1 MPASG
6 SKYDVFLSHNSADKQ
21 AVEAIATMLLARGV
35 RPFLDKWNL
44 IPGTPWQEGLEE
56 ALDASSACAV
66 FLGPSGVSPWQNEE
80 MRAALEQRARD
91 RASRVIPVLLPGAV
105 PEADTV
111 PRFLRRL
118 TWCDFRPGLD
128 DAEPFRRLLA
138 GISGEAPG
146 PIDAAED
153 LGNGA
158 GTAFLM
164 PDAAGEADGTIQS
177 VDVALLRLRAMPYAW
192 TRRSMLDPMA
202 QAMRE
207 GKLPLILRGLRGIGK
222 TTLLGQ
228 IAVRLRG
235 EFPHVL
241 AISLDGPARVEPT
254 YVLEELNAFL
264 TSLDRGIDLRQARGR
279 DHHATFEA
287 LLERFLGL
295 RLLVLVDAVDLAVPE
310 CQKWLLAELPAL
322 PTVRIS
328 ATVQDRSP
336 PGIAATVLLVPPLA
350 EDEAEDFVAEMAR
363 VHDVVVDPS
372 DLISRLPAALAT
384 HPQALTTLLAHLRDL
399 PFELLLLEG
408 FPEDTRAPAIWVE
421 QTVASMDEHD
431 QRVLALVDALGGID
445 LPSALNLLDLPL
457 PEGFQS
463 SLRLLLARSLV
474 MRTGPVMEVPAL
486 VSEGLRVVEPGLVA
500 GAFEQVAEAVAA
512 ATKQPFTVEEE
523 AETLAAVSAQ
533 VAVRLTDAM
542 QWGMLLEITS
552 GDFLDLLNLRG
563 QWKEYAVLLRLGLQ
577 AAAILGRRETQVDFG
592 CRLARK
598 LPQMGDPL
606 GGREALR
613 HVEQL
618 IGTEGDTLEHAELY
632 SHRALVCWADDDEE
646 AIRELVRSRS
656 IREAHGDRA
665 GLVVVYK
672 LIGNVYLGRGDYQKA
687 RAAYEEGLAI
697 EPVAGREK
705 HRLESEM
712 CVALCDLNEGQP
724 GLAEQRLRG
733 VVERM
738 RRLRYDAGQPK
749 ALFGLAL
756 ALERLG
762 EPDQAL
768 AAAREAVSLATGD
781 PQVAR
786 AVEVLAWRLETS
798 MTFPEEDCARSL

>member
-1 MPASG
+1 
-6 SKYDVFLSHNSADKQ
+6 
-21 AVEAIATMLLARGV
+21 
-35 RPFLDKWNL
+35 
-44 IPGTPWQEGLEE
+44 
-56 ALDASSACAV
+56 
-66 FLGPSGVSPWQNEE
+66 
-80 MRAALEQRARD
+80 
-91 RASRVIPVLLPGAV
+91 
-105 PEADTV
+105 
-111 PRFLRRL
+111 
-118 TWCDFRPGLD
+118 
-128 DAEPFRRLLA
+128 
-138 GISGEAPG
+138 
-146 PIDAAED
+146 
-153 LGNGA
+153 
-158 GTAFLM
+158 
-164 PDAAGEADGTIQS
+164 
-177 VDVALLRLRAMPYAW
+177 
-192 TRRSMLDPMA
+192 
-202 QAMRE
+202 
-207 GKLPLILRGLRGIGK
+207 
-222 TTLLGQ
+222 
-228 IAVRLRG
+228 
-235 EFPHVL
+235 
-241 AISLDGPARVEPT
+241 
-254 YVLEELNAFL
+254 
-264 TSLDRGIDLRQARGR
+264 
-279 DHHATFEA
+279 
-287 LLERFLGL
+287 
-295 RLLVLVDAVDLAVPE
+295 
-310 CQKWLLAELPAL
+310 
-322 PTVRIS
+322 
-328 ATVQDRSP
+328 
-336 PGIAATVLLVPPLA
+336 
-350 EDEAEDFVAEMAR
+350 
-363 VHDVVVDPS
+363 
-372 DLISRLPAALAT
+372 
-384 HPQALTTLLAHLRDL
+384 
-399 PFELLLLEG
+399 
-408 FPEDTRAPAIWVE
+408 
-421 QTVASMDEHD
+421 
-431 QRVLALVDALGGID
+431 
-445 LPSALNLLDLPL
+445 
-457 PEGFQS
+457 
-463 SLRLLLARSLV
+463 
-474 MRTGPVMEVPAL
+474 
-486 VSEGLRVVEPGLVA
+486 
-500 GAFEQVAEAVAA
+500 
-512 ATKQPFTVEEE
+512 
-523 AETLAAVSAQ
+523 
-533 VAVRLTDAM
+533 VRLTDAM

-786 AVEVLAWRLETS
+786 AVEMLAWRLETS